1 MILNQGYALIDRLC
15 NKQEVCQECH
25 QTLQAVKECIV
36 MNECG
41 HMIHETCFRSLQ
53 SKKNFCCKSCKGKIK
68 IAFILNQIQV
78 VQIISDGRNII
89 SKRKK
94 EFESKINEYFFSK
107 IELVDKLQEKLAE
120 KEQEIQNLNEKLRL
134 MNADTQRDTHNFPIE
149 NNSSTNS
156 NSFQNIPNPHFT
168 DKSEILNTVKVK
180 DKLKFYT
187 DLAGL
192 SPQQN
197 IFSDEKQNKN
207 ERNNKMTEQDIN
219 QMSTRL
225 YSQFQQKY
233 KADDDDQQQ
242 KQNTVFIDKQK
253 LNSQNNFIQKNDHH
267 LKFSFGSK
275 REINSDSPERD
286 MIVSV
291 DQPNNQNLE
300 EMKTILYT
308 QDQIN
313 QIKQLSN
320 QQNSQN
326 SGLKKNQKLNGDYIH
341 EDIFSF
347 AKQKQT
353 NSNLTNSNCSAFS
366 QNSSLLRGRIRTS
379 NSDYKNSLSN
389 KKLIKEQSQINS
401 SLFSYES
408 PQKSQQNFLFNQ
420 ENPKNVNSPIN
431 TKIFNSSNSSGYK
444 LSESRIKDKCTSCSK
459 ERHSHPN
466 SDSKLTIESSP
477 DKKKRFT
484 ADFRLQSLSQ
494 ARQKLNFFN
503 LQPIQQNNSDNKNK
517 NIIQANNQTECNLI
531 KNQIQENNAQSTN
544 QLNYQQTIQKTNI
557 DLDQTIIGNI
567 NDAVKSQLNSQ
578 SQNSQ
583 DSATQPS
590 VQKITFNKNA
600 RRPHPDQNL
609 IQQQNVCLKMPKY
622 VTKN

>member
-1 MILNQGYALIDRLC
+1 MLLNQGYALIDRLC
-15 NKQEVCQECH
+15 NKQEVCWECH

-53 SKKNFCCKSCKGKIK
+53 NSKNFCCKSCKGKIK

-78 VQIISDGRNII
+78 VQITSDGRNII
-89 SKRKK
+89 NKRKK
-94 EFESKINEYFFSK
+94 EFENKINEYFFGK
-107 IELVDKLQEKLAE
+107 IEMLDTLSEKLAE
-120 KEQEIQNLNEKLRL
+120 KELEIQHLNEKLRL
-134 MNADTQRDTHNFPIE
+134 VNADTQRDVHNFRIE

-156 NSFQNIPNPHFT
+156 NSFQNIPNPHFS

-197 IFSDEKQNKN
+197 IFSEEQQNRNEK
-207 ERNNKMTEQDIN
+207 NNKLIELDIN
-219 QMSTRL
+219 QMNTRL

-233 KADDDDQQQ
+233 NNGDEEDHQQ
-242 KQNTVFIDKQK
+242 KQSTMFVEMQK
-253 LNSQNNFIQKNDHH
+253 VNSQNTFIQKNDHH

-275 REINSDSPERD
+275 REINSESPERD
-286 MIVSV
+286 MILSV
-291 DQPNNQNLE
+291 EQPNNQNLE

-308 QDQIN
+308 QEQIN

-320 QQNSQN
+320 QNNQN
-326 SGLKKNQKLNGDYIH
+326 SGLKKSQKSNEEYFN

-347 AKQKQT
+347 AKQ
-353 NSNLTNSNCSAFS
+353 TNSNCSASS

-379 NSDYKNSLSN
+379 NSDNKNSLTN
-389 KKLIKEQSQINS
+389 KKQSQINAY
-401 SLFSYES
+401 LFSYES

-420 ENPKNVNSPIN
+420 ENLKNVNSPIN
-431 TKIFNSSNSSGYK
+431 TKIQ
-444 LSESRIKDKCTSCSK
+444 KCTSCSK

-477 DKKKRFT
+477 DKRKTLT

-494 ARQKLNFFN
+494 ARQRLNFFN
-503 LQPIQQNNSDNKNK
+503 LQPIQQNNSDKKNK
-517 NIIQANNQTECNLI
+517 NINQTNNQIQTNLI
-531 KNQIQENNAQSTN
+531 KNQIEENKAQSTN
-544 QLNYQQTIQKTNI
+544 QLNYQNQQTLQKTNF
-557 DLDQTIIGNI
+557 DLDQTIIGNA
-567 NDAVKSQLNSQ
+567 NDGAKSQLNSQ
-578 SQNSQ
+578 SQSSQ
-583 DSATQPS
+583 DSATQPNM
-590 VQKITFNKNA
+590 QKITFNKNA

-609 IQQQNVCLKMPKY
+609 IFQQNICLKMPKY

>member
-1 MILNQGYALIDRLC
+1 MLLNQGYALIDRLC
-15 NKQEVCQECH
+15 NKQEVCWECH

-53 SKKNFCCKSCKGKIK
+53 NKKNFCCKSCKGKIK

-78 VQIISDGRNII
+78 VQITSDGRNII
-89 SKRKK
+89 SKRKN
-94 EFESKINEYFFSK
+94 EFENKINEYFFGK
-107 IELVDKLQEKLAE
+107 IEMLDRLSEKLAE
-120 KEQEIQNLNEKLRL
+120 KELEIQHLNEKLRL
-134 MNADTQRDTHNFPIE
+134 INTDTQRDVHNFPIE

-156 NSFQNIPNPHFT
+156 NSFQNIPNPHFS

-197 IFSDEKQNKN
+197 IFSEEQQNRNEK
-207 ERNNKMTEQDIN
+207 NNKDIN
-219 QMSTRL
+219 QMNTRL
-225 YSQFQQKY
+225 CSQFQQKY
-233 KADDDDQQQ
+233 NNGDEEDQQQ
-242 KQNTVFIDKQK
+242 KQNTIFVEMEKAT
-253 LNSQNNFIQKNDHH
+253 SQNTFIQKNDHH

-275 REINSDSPERD
+275 REIYSESPERD

-291 DQPNNQNLE
+291 EQPNNQNLE

-308 QDQIN
+308 QEQIN

-320 QQNSQN
+320 QDNQN
-326 SGLKKNQKLNGDYIH
+326 SGLKKSQKLNSEYIH

-347 AKQKQT
+347 AKQ
-353 NSNLTNSNCSAFS
+353 TNSNCSASS

-379 NSDYKNSLSN
+379 NSDYQNSLTN
-389 KKLIKEQSQINS
+389 KKQSQVNAY
-401 SLFSYES
+401 LFSYES

-420 ENPKNVNSPIN
+420 ENPKNVNSPVN
-431 TKIFNSSNSSGYK
+431 TKICNTSNSSGYK
-444 LSESRIKDKCTSCSK
+444 LSESRIKEKCTSCSK

-466 SDSKLTIESSP
+466 SDSKLTVESSP
-477 DKKKRFT
+477 DKRKRLT
-484 ADFRLQSLSQ
+484 ADFRMQSLSQ

-517 NIIQANNQTECNLI
+517 NINSTNNQIETNLI
-531 KNQIQENNAQSTN
+531 KNQIEENKASSTN
-544 QLNYQQTIQKTNI
+544 QLNYQNQQTLQKTNF
-557 DLDQTIIGNI
+557 DLDQTIIGNA
-567 NDAVKSQLNSQ
+567 NDGAKLQLNSQ
-578 SQNSQ
+578 SQSSQ
-583 DSATQPS
+583 DSATQPNI
-590 VQKITFNKNA
+590 QKITFNKNA

-609 IQQQNVCLKMPKY
+609 IFQQNVCLKMPKY

>member
-15 NKQEVCQECH
+15 NKQEVCWECH

-53 SKKNFCCKSCKGKIK
+53 NKKNFCCKSCKGKIK

-78 VQIISDGRNII
+78 VQITSDGRNIT

-94 EFESKINEYFFSK
+94 EFENKINDYIFGK
-107 IELVDKLQEKLAE
+107 IDMLDKLQEKLAE
-120 KEQEIQNLNEKLRL
+120 KEQEILNLKEKLRIT
-134 MNADTQRDTHNFPIE
+134 NADTQRDVHNFPIE
-149 NNSSTNS
+149 NNSSTDS
-156 NSFQNIPNPHFT
+156 NSFQNIPNPHFS

-197 IFSDEKQNKN
+197 IFSDDQQNKN
-207 ERNNKMTEQDIN
+207 EKNNRMIELDNN
-219 QMSTRL
+219 QMNTRIF
-225 YSQFQQKY
+225 SSFQQRY
-233 KADDDDQQQ
+233 NEDEIDQQK
-242 KQNTVFIDKQK
+242 KQNTMFTENKQI
-253 LNSQNNFIQKNDHH
+253 NSQNNFIQNNDHH

-291 DQPNNQNLE
+291 EQPNNLE
-300 EMKTILYT
+300 SMKTILYT
-308 QDQIN
+308 QEQIN

-320 QQNSQN
+320 NQN
-326 SGLKKNQKLNGDYIH
+326 SGLKKSQKSNGEYIH

-347 AKQKQT
+347 AKQKQN
-353 NSNLTNSNCSAFS
+353 NSNLTNSNCSVSS

-379 NSDYKNSLSN
+379 NSDFKNSLNN

-401 SLFSYES
+401 NLFSYES
-408 PQKSQQNFLFNQ
+408 PQKNQHNFLFNQ
-420 ENPKNVNSPIN
+420 ENPKNANSPN
-431 TKIFNSSNSSGYK
+431 TRIFNSSNSSGYK
-444 LSESRIKDKCTSCSK
+444 LSESRIREKCTSCSK

-477 DKKKRFT
+477 DRKKRLT

-503 LQPIQQNNSDNKNK
+503 LQPIQQSSSDNKNK
-517 NIIQANNQTECNLI
+517 NIIQVNNQIETNLI
-531 KNQIQENNAQSTN
+531 KNQIEESKSQSTN
-544 QLNYQQTIQKTNI
+544 QPTYQNQQTHQRTNF
-557 DLDQTIIGNI
+557 DLDQTIIGNV
-567 NDAVKSQLNSQ
+567 NDGIKSQVNSQ
-578 SQNSQ
+578 SQSSQ